1 MGLGPLFQSRR
12 QSVTI
17 AQLKILVRLEKIQVM
32 MTCEISH
39 TVESH
44 RGCDCDFFKVTEFS
58 FKKLVEWFIWTKQT
72 MSTQKIISHALGFQD
87 FKMSGFVDVEAFTD
101 PI

>member
-1 MGLGPLFQSRR
+1 
-12 QSVTI
+12 
-17 AQLKILVRLEKIQVM
+17 

-58 FKKLVEWFIWTKQT
+58 IKKLVEWFIWTKQT

-87 FKMSGFVDVEAFTD
+87 F
-101 PI
+101 

>member
-1 MGLGPLFQSRR
+1 M
-12 QSVTI
+12 
-17 AQLKILVRLEKIQVM
+17 VRLYLWTPDPEGYM

-58 FKKLVEWFIWTKQT
+58 FNKLVEWFIWTKQT